1 MSNSGMKPDFVIVDE
16 IIFTNGR
23 GIMEQQIAIEVWVRK
38 PFFVEA
44 VPVTDENMEIVAA
57 WCGGRINVTKG
68 DDKRYIKVEV
78 KNPMSRRQTTAFAG
92 DWVLKSG
99 LSYKV
104 YKDESFKKVFEE
116 TDLTEIPDDD
126 K

>member
-1 MSNSGMKPDFVIVDE
+1 
-16 IIFTNGR
+16 
-23 GIMEQQIAIEVWVRK
+23 MEQQIAIEVWVRK

>member
-1 MSNSGMKPDFVIVDE
+1 
-16 IIFTNGR
+16 
-23 GIMEQQIAIEVWVRK
+23 MEQQITVEVWVRK

-44 VPVTDENMEIVAA
+44 VPVTDDNMEIVAA

-92 DWVLKSG
+92 DWVLKSKG
-99 LSYKV
+99 GFKV
-104 YKDESFKKVFEE
+104 YKDESFKKVFES
-116 TDLTEIPDDD
+116 TDLTEMPEDEQ
-126 K
+126 

>member
-1 MSNSGMKPDFVIVDE
+1 MNKQVNVE
-16 IIFTNGR
+16 I
-23 GIMEQQIAIEVWVRK
+23 WVRK

-44 VPVTDENMEIVAA
+44 VLVTDDNMEIIAA

-68 DDKRYIKVEV
+68 DDKRYIKVDV

-99 LSYKV
+99 PNFKV
-104 YKDESFKKVFEE
+104 YKDESFKKVFENTE
-116 TDLTEIPDDD
+116 LTEMPVDDISVITAV
-126 K
+126 KAE